1 MISYYVFRCKVSVT
15 LHVRI
20 YRGLPTLYDLC
31 GFLHPYLLAP
41 DGVPSNEKRWPLLAA
56 EPLIFF
62 LDKLLL
68 AWLLASHC
76 VP

>member
-1 MISYYVFRCKVSVT
+1 MYDFVLRISLSGSVRN

-41 DGVPSNEKRWPLLAA
+41 DGVPSNCKYQGGT
-56 EPLIFF
+56 
-62 LDKLLL
+62 KLGSRSLFAGL
-68 AWLLASHC
+68 RLTTF
-76 VP
+76 